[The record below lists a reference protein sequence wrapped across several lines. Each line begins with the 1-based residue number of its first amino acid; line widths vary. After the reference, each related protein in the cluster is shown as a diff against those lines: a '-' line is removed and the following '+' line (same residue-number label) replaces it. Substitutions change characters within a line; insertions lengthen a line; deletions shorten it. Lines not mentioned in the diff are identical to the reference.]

1 MIALSKTIFS
11 SNQLSSLSRAGLLF
25 ITCCT
30 GWLIMELE
38 ILGGR
43 ILSIYFGSSI
53 YVVWGSVI
61 GVFLLSLSAGYILG
75 GWLSQKRNAK
85 YYLPINL
92 CIAAI
97 WIFLVVYI
105 RKGVCETVFSLIV
118 DEKWGALTAALAL
131 FSIPTILLATI
142 TPMVICRLTKEA
154 DQSGTSSG
162 IVFCISTIASFAGCI
177 ITAFYLISFNLATV
191 FKISGTLLFI
201 IGLGIMGVELLSGR
215 NQD

>member
-1 MIALSKTIFS
+1 MITQSKTITS
-11 SNQLSSLSRAGLLF
+11 HNQLSSVNRAGLLF

-61 GVFLLSLSAGYILG
+61 GVFLLSLSVGYILG
-75 GWLSQKRNAK
+75 GRLSQKGKAK

-97 WIFLVVYI
+97 WIFLVIYI
-105 RKGVCETVFSLIV
+105 RKGVCETVFSLIM

-142 TPMVICRLTKEA
+142 APMVICRLTEEA

-162 IVFCISTIASFAGCI
+162 LVFCISTVASFAGCI
-177 ITAFYLISFNLATV
+177 ITAFYLISFNLTVV
-191 FKISGTLLFI
+191 FKISAVLLFI
-201 IGLGIMGVELLSGR
+201 IGLGTLAGELLSGR
-215 NQD
+215 SKH